1 MLDFLFDRSGFGER
15 AGTLGLRM
23 VASSAEFPIVPRF
36 DSLERLESLGREPE
50 PARDPPAGARADDD
64 EPRYRA
70 APEGPRAI
78 HLAGMAE
85 LWLVDSPEGATRW
98 GEKRARETT
107 IALADGWASTVIH
120 RLAVEP
126 LTLDGL
132 DRAIR
137 HLDRDEIEACLKT
150 MGRNGLVESRPG
162 DGETLYALTEWAHGG
177 IVSLIASARLE
188 QMASDPN
195 PVEDIDVQAGF
206 GLALSLVRLRGDVSG
221 TCALTVDVG
230 GRRPAAVTARFEGG
244 RLAAWHPG
252 ADESPDAR
260 ITGALAGWFRAVIE
274 GRLDGLAAE
283 GDVRLATAILEGL
296 HEGLFAL
303 EEYPGS

>member
-1 MLDFLFDRSGFGER
+1 MPDFLFDRGGFGER
-15 AGTLGLRM
+15 IGTLGLRM
-23 VASSAEFPIVPRF
+23 VANSAKFPIVPKLHDGLR
-36 DSLERLESLGREPE
+36 SLASLGREPE
-50 PARDPPAGARADDD
+50 PAPDPPGDEGADDD

-85 LWLVDSPEGATRW
+85 LWLVESPEGATRW

-107 IALADGWASTVIH
+107 IALADGWASTVVH

-132 DRAIR
+132 DREIL
-137 HLDRDEIEACLKT
+137 HLDRDEIEACLEP

-162 DGETLYALTEWAHGG
+162 DGETLYALTEWGRGG

-188 QMASDPN
+188 QMAADPD
-195 PVEDIDVQAGF
+195 PVEAIDVQAAF
-206 GLALSLVRLRGDVSG
+206 GLALPMLRLRGDLSG
-221 TCALTVDVG
+221 ACELTVDVG
-230 GRRPAAVTARFEGG
+230 GLDDPRPAAVTAHFEGG
-244 RLAAWHPG
+244 RLAAWRPG

-260 ITGALAGWFRAVIE
+260 IAGALGGWFRAVIE
-274 GRLDGLAAE
+274 GRFDRLAAE

-296 HEGLFAL
+296 HEHLFAL
-303 EEYPGS
+303 DE